1 MIFSKEDMVLDIL
14 KLIAFFCVIV
24 GLFFIC
30 FTWPT
35 KINQRFKQ
43 KYDANGWSWLVS
55 FGIAVL
61 SFATFYESGTGAKFT
76 FLLMTTILFS
86 ALTFIFCF
94 VRAKG
99 LSGDVPTALA
109 VAAAQIL
116 SAFGILFVVLIFF
129 EATSD
134 RRRKKRGK

>member
-1 MIFSKEDMVLDIL
+1 MLKEASVLDVL
-14 KLIAFFCVIV
+14 KLAAFICTII

-30 FTWPT
+30 FTWPI
-35 KINQRFKQ
+35 KINRKFKE
-43 KYDANGWSWLVS
+43 KYGSNGWSWLVS
-55 FGIAVL
+55 IGIAIL

-86 ALTFIFCF
+86 VLMPMFCF

-99 LSGDVPTALA
+99 LSGDVRTALA

-116 SAFGILFVVLIFF
+116 SVFGILFVVLIFF
-129 EATSD
+129 EAASD
-134 RRRKKRGK
+134 RRQKKEEK